1 LTAELNMT
9 QMQFEKLKEQ
19 RRRRSHKCFY
29 TSSPNHLGYI
39 QSLATSCK
47 DFH

>member
-1 LTAELNMT
+1 MA

-19 RRRRSHKCFY
+19 GRRRSHRYFY
-29 TSSPNHLGYI
+29 TGSPNHLGYV

>member
-1 LTAELNMT
+1 LNIA

-19 RRRRSHKCFY
+19 RRRRSHRWFY
-29 TSSPNHLGYI
+29 TSSPNHLGYV
-39 QSLATSCK
+39 QSLATSWK